1 MYLTHNSSN
10 DDGCDNS
17 ISSIKATRVVA
28 TAAANTCPTRLRTQI
43 IQQQQQHQHQHS
55 SRGSKLNKLNG
66 RQCHNSAAQQ
76 QKSAAQLRKWYERP
90 RMDTTA
96 SAIVASTKRLANIG
110 RNTLASFLQSS
121 NFFTYTLVVVIFLS
135 SYNVATVCATSDSNN
150 QAAPIRHQIVNTSS
164 NSSGSSSSSSN
175 TDSNSYDPTSSNY
188 RDTLKHRTA
197 DAYKYDI
204 IKNTNNNNNNNNSN
218 INSINKN
225 NNHNDTAVN
234 IILSDYSEA
243 FVSVI
248 AAGPLSDA
256 NVNDSSVENN
266 AFDFPT
272 GRGGDSSS
280 SSSSSPSAGSS
291 DKMTKPTIDIQANTT
306 AADGAPFD
314 LQNELLDSLRGTHS
328 LPQQPMYTNDFAV
341 HIPASRQV
349 ADIIASKYGFIN
361 MGQIGSLKDYYVFHH
376 RHVAKR
382 SLHTSDEHHS
392 ALNSEPQVRWMQQQH
407 EKLRKKRD
415 GSYTTLPGY
424 SPYDVIR
431 PGGGFVSASGPRLAY
446 QPTASA
452 RIGSP
457 LLSRAPRIQYRAAT
471 SHNIFPD
478 PLFKEQWYLNGGA
491 KDGLDMNIGPAWQ
504 KGYTGKGVVVSIL
517 DDGIQTN
524 HPDLAQNYDPDAS
537 FDINGNDSD
546 PTPQDNGD
554 NKHGTRCAGEV
565 AAVAFNN
572 YCGVGVAYNAS
583 IGGVR
588 MLDGKVNDVVE
599 AQALSLNPSHIDIY
613 SASWGP
619 EDDGSTVDGPGPLA
633 RRAFIYGVT
642 SGRQGKGSIFVWA
655 SGNGGRYTDSC
666 NCDGYT
672 NSIFTLSI
680 SSATQGG
687 FKPWYLEECSSTLA
701 TTYSSGT
708 PGHDKSVATVDMD
721 GRLRPDHICTVEH
734 TGTSASAPLAAGI
747 CALALEANPNL
758 TWRDMQYLVV
768 YTSRPGPLEK
778 ESGWILNGVKRKYSH
793 KFGYGLMDAGAMVS
807 LAEQWTT
814 VPPQHICK
822 SRENNEDRK
831 IEGTYGY
838 TLATHMD
845 VNGCA
850 GTINEVRYLEHVQCR
865 ITLRFFPRGNL
876 RILLTSPM
884 GTTSTLLF
892 ERPRDIV
899 KSNFD
904 DWPFLSVHF
913 WGEKAEGRWTLQV
926 INGGRRR
933 VNQPGILSKW
943 QLIFYGTAVQP
954 MRLKSD
960 LMQQQMRV
968 SAGVNPYTYPTESD
982 LGQPTNDGGY
992 YNADQFAG
1000 YLNYQNLFTGA
1011 GSNPEQA
1018 VATVDGHNIP
1028 TPQRQNVMADSNN
1041 KLVLHDCDP
1050 ECDSQ
1055 GCYGRGPTQCVAC
1068 KHYRLDNTCVS
1079 RCPPRSFPNQG
1090 GVCWPCHESC
1100 ETCAGAGQDSCLTC
1114 APAHLHVV
1122 DLAVCL
1128 QVCPDG
1134 YYENYD
1140 NKTCVPCEANCASC
1154 QDRPDYCTS
1163 CEHHLVMHEHK
1174 CYSACP
1180 LHTYETEDYNC
1191 ASCHSSCDTCNGSA
1205 ESQCITCR
1213 SGRFAFDGK
1222 CLNNCPDG
1230 YYADKKRQECVTCP
1244 TGCATCSSNGFCLT
1258 CHENWTRNKKGK
1270 CIISGSENCDESEYY
1285 DNNHCHACHSTC
1297 ETCDGPTESHC
1308 LSCPQSLLLQSQR
1321 CVSSCDDGFY
1331 MEAGICAKCLH
1342 TCTQC
1347 VSRMNCTACAKG
1359 LQLQSGECRTTCADG
1374 YYSDR
1379 GTCAK
1384 CYLSCHT
1391 CSGPRRD
1398 QCVQCPTDWQLAG
1411 GECHPECPEGFYKS
1425 EFGCQKCHH
1434 YCKTCNGA
1442 GPLAC
1447 TSCPLHFMLDGG
1459 LCMECLGS
1467 QYYDSPTQTCKTCHD
1482 SCRSCSGPGQY
1493 SCKTCAFPLH
1503 LDRLNNQ
1510 CVPCCPT
1517 DAAPEDQSCCHCD
1530 KDTGGCINASPAGK
1544 RRIAAAAEQQQF
1556 GSAYSGGLYGGLLDE
1571 DTAGGSGGAFGGFFS
1586 RVGSPLTTITA
1597 IAVAA
1602 CLLVVT
1608 VFALIFAVLQRTS
1621 NRSVRDT
1628 ARYNKIP
1635 SKSKNSRGGGG
1646 GGRRNAAAAKLLKTD
1661 AESNLPDSAAYD
1673 EDDDDDDEEVDD
1685 IYDYHDDC
1693 EEMSVGTPLDEDE
1706 YGNERRM
1713 PTVDFR
1719 NTATT
1724 ATTAAQV
1731 MPAMK
1736 DTATKDTATPAIL
1749 GDIDDIE
1756 YYCRGTKAALQ
1767 PPQQQQQQQ
1776 SRHQSLTNGIG
1787 GAFDAKVPATTA
1799 TVNANSVKEMTELQ
1813 QIVRLAR
1820 KSSSNSSSLNR
1831 NVPPRL
1837 PFLKGTEKQEQQQA
1851 QPQQQQRQQQQQR
1864 TASIDKLNTTTG
1876 DRVLS
1881 ANERT

>member
-1 MYLTHNSSN
+1 MHLTQHSNN
-10 DDGCDNS
+10 DDECDNS
-17 ISSIKATRVVA
+17 ISSIRATTLATTAGTAITCHTRCTQREQQQQQSASWNRPNKLNGNFGHNSVVEQVKNTPQLRKWCCVRPRVPLTCRRATRVVSA
-28 TAAANTCPTRLRTQI
+28 PASMPAKTNRANTSGNT
-43 IQQQQQHQHQHS
+43 
-55 SRGSKLNKLNG
+55 G
-66 RQCHNSAAQQ
+66 A
-76 QKSAAQLRKWYERP
+76 
-90 RMDTTA
+90 TT
-96 SAIVASTKRLANIG
+96 
-110 RNTLASFLQSS
+110 FLHSS
-121 NFFTYTLVVVIFLS
+121 NFFTYALVVIIFLS
-135 SYNVATVCATSDSNN
+135 SCNVVTVRASGDGDG
-150 QAAPIRHQIVNTSS
+150 QAPISHQIVNTSS
-164 NSSGSSSSSSN
+164 NSNDATS
-175 TDSNSYDPTSSNY
+175 SSNY
-188 RDTLKHRTA
+188 RNTLKERTA
-197 DAYKYDI
+197 DAYQYDVI
-204 IKNTNNNNNNNNSN
+204 NKNNNSNNNNNN
-218 INSINKN
+218 KN
-225 NNHNDTAVN
+225 NHHNDTAVN

-243 FVSVI
+243 FTSLV
-248 AAGPLSDA
+248 AAGPLNDVSGSGSASDSSSNSGRESDA
-256 NVNDSSVENN
+256 VDMPIGSGS
-266 AFDFPT
+266 
-272 GRGGDSSS
+272 DSSS
-280 SSSSSPSAGSS
+280 SSGGGGGS
-291 DKMTKPTIDIQANTT
+291 DKITKPTVYVQTNS
-306 AADGAPFD
+306 AASDAPFD
-314 LQNELLDSLRGTHS
+314 LHNELLDSLRGTHS
-328 LPQQPMYTNDFAV
+328 LPQQPTYTNDFAV
-341 HIPASRQV
+341 HIPAGRQV
-349 ADIIASKYGFIN
+349 ADVIASKYGFN
-361 MGQIGSLKDYYVFHH
+361 NKGQIGALKDYYLFHH

-382 SLHTSDEHHS
+382 SLRVSDEHHN
-392 ALNSEPQVRWMQQQH
+392 ALNSEPEVRWMQQQH

-431 PGGGFVSASGPRLAY
+431 SGSGFVSAPGPRLAY

-452 RIGSP
+452 RIGSS

-478 PLFKEQWYLNGGA
+478 PLFKEQWYLVSENGGA

-504 KGYTGKGVVVSIL
+504 KGYTGKSVVVSIL

-768 YTSRPGPLEK
+768 YTSRPSPLEK

-1191 ASCHSSCDTCNGSA
+1191 ASCHSSCATCNGSA

-1213 SGRFAFDGK
+1213 SGRFALDGK

-1230 YYADKKRQECVTCP
+1230 YYADKKRQECVACP

-1285 DNNHCHACHSTC
+1285 DNNHCHTCHSTC
-1297 ETCDGPTESHC
+1297 ETCDGPTESNC
-1308 LSCPQSLLLQSQR
+1308 LSCPQSLLLQSHR

-1398 QCVQCPTDWQLAG
+1398 QCVQCPTGWQLAG

-1571 DTAGGSGGAFGGFFS
+1571 DAVGGNGGAFGGFFS

-1602 CLLVVT
+1602 CLLVIT

-1635 SKSKNSRGGGG
+1635 SKSRNSRGGNG

-1661 AESNLPDSAAYD
+1661 AESNLPDCAAYD
-1673 EDDDDDDEEVDD
+1673 EDEDDEDDD
-1685 IYDYHDDC
+1685 IYDYRDNCD
-1693 EEMSVGTPLDEDE
+1693 EVSTAMPLDEE
-1706 YGNERRM
+1706 ECGNEPDV
-1713 PTVDFR
+1713 PTVDYR
-1719 NTATT
+1719 KIANAATSSNAAGRAKT
-1724 ATTAAQV
+1724 IRPTAAT
-1731 MPAMK
+1731 A
-1736 DTATKDTATPAIL
+1736 TATKTIPAARTETNTSAMTAML

-1767 PPQQQQQQQ
+1767 QQQQQQQQ
-1776 SRHQSLTNGIG
+1776 SSLTI
-1787 GAFDAKVPATTA
+1787 AAKATSTTTA
-1799 TVNANSVKEMTELQ
+1799 QGNDVEEMNELH
-1813 QIVRLAR
+1813 QIVRQAR
-1820 KSSSNSSSLNR
+1820 KSVSNNTTSIASRS
-1831 NVPPRL
+1831 VPPRL
-1837 PFLKGTEKQEQQQA
+1837 PFLKRIET
-1851 QPQQQQRQQQQQR
+1851 QQQQHR
-1864 TASIDKLNTTTG
+1864 AAPINGLNTAT
-1876 DRVLS
+1876 DKQMLNAS
-1881 ANERT
+1881 ERT

>member
-1 MYLTHNSSN
+1 MNFHHTTNV
-10 DDGCDNS
+10 DDGCYNS
-17 ISSIKATRVVA
+17 KSSIKATFPNATSATLTTPATVHRNATEKCNKLHAAATTSIKFNENKYLKLQQKWRQRPRGDTNIKNYFKTNYLCTYLFVVVVFLSGCHITPIHCA
-28 TAAANTCPTRLRTQI
+28 QNSAAASAQHNGLNDNSEQQTLKQQTSFSQTVNSTSNNINNNNSSNNNENVIKSTANINKAVTAAAAAAAPASAEAEAVGAVENIFNDYTEAFATLI
-43 IQQQQQHQHQHS
+43 AEGH
-55 SRGSKLNKLNG
+55 LNKTTNKQSRNKNNASKNANG
-66 RQCHNSAAQQ
+66 
-76 QKSAAQLRKWYERP
+76 
-90 RMDTTA
+90 
-96 SAIVASTKRLANIG
+96 
-110 RNTLASFLQSS
+110 
-121 NFFTYTLVVVIFLS
+121 
-135 SYNVATVCATSDSNN
+135 
-150 QAAPIRHQIVNTSS
+150 
-164 NSSGSSSSSSN
+164 GSSSSSSADSN
-175 TDSNSYDPTSSNY
+175 SSSKSSSYESRSNNLTYSKSSDSSTDSNSNFNLHD
-188 RDTLKHRTA
+188 
-197 DAYKYDI
+197 
-204 IKNTNNNNNNNNSN
+204 
-218 INSINKN
+218 
-225 NNHNDTAVN
+225 
-234 IILSDYSEA
+234 
-243 FVSVI
+243 
-248 AAGPLSDA
+248 
-256 NVNDSSVENN
+256 
-266 AFDFPT
+266 
-272 GRGGDSSS
+272 
-280 SSSSSPSAGSS
+280 
-291 DKMTKPTIDIQANTT
+291 
-306 AADGAPFD
+306 
-314 LQNELLDSLRGTHS
+314 ELLDSFRGTHGM
-328 LPQQPMYTNDFAV
+328 PQQPMYTNEFAV
-341 HIPASRQV
+341 HIPAGNRM
-349 ADIIASKYGFIN
+349 ADIIAEKYGFTN
-361 MGQIGSLKDYYVFHH
+361 VGQIGALKDYYLFHH
-376 RHVAKR
+376 RHVSKR
-382 SLHTSDEHHS
+382 SLRTSDEHHS
-392 ALNSEPQVRWMQQQH
+392 ALNSEPEVRWMQQQH
-407 EKLRKKRD
+407 EKTRHKRD
-415 GSYTTLPGY
+415 GSYTALPGY

-431 PGGGFVSASGPRLAY
+431 PSANFGSGPNSRLSFATGLHR
-446 QPTASA
+446 PA
-452 RIGSP
+452 P
-457 LLSRAPRIQYRAAT
+457 RAPRIQYRDAS

-491 KDGLDMNIGPAWQ
+491 KDGLDMNVGPAWQ

-793 KFGYGLMDAGAMVS
+793 KFGYGLMDAGSMVS
-807 LAEQWTT
+807 LAEQWTS

-960 LMQQQMRV
+960 LMSQQVR
-968 SAGVNPYTYPTESD
+968 GPGLNPFAFPTESD
-982 LGQPTNDGGY
+982 LGQSVNEGGY
-992 YNADQFAG
+992 FNTDQFSG

-1114 APAHLHVV
+1114 APAHLHVT

-1191 ASCHSSCDTCNGSA
+1191 ASCHSSCATCNGSA

-1222 CLNNCPDG
+1222 CLNSCPDG
-1230 YYADKKRQECVTCP
+1230 YYADKKRQECVSCP
-1244 TGCATCSSNGFCLT
+1244 TGCATCSINGFCLT
-1258 CHENWTRNKKGK
+1258 CRENWTRNKKGK
-1270 CIISGSENCDESEYY
+1270 CIITGSENCDESEYY
-1285 DNNHCHACHSTC
+1285 ENNHCHSCHSTC
-1297 ETCDGPTESHC
+1297 ETCDGPTESNC
-1308 LSCPQSLLLQSQR
+1308 LSCPQSLLLQSSR

-1347 VSRMNCTACAKG
+1347 VSRMNCTSCAKG

-1398 QCVQCPTDWQLAG
+1398 QCVQCPNGWQLAG

-1467 QYYDSPTQTCKTCHD
+1467 QFYDSPTQTCKTCHD

-1493 SCKTCAFPLH
+1493 SCQTCAFPLH

-1544 RRIAAAAEQQQF
+1544 RRIAAGAEQQQF
-1556 GSAYSGGLYGGLLDE
+1556 GSSYGNSGGLYGNVLDDENSGIGAGL
-1571 DTAGGSGGAFGGFFS
+1571 
-1586 RVGSPLTTITA
+1586 GSPFTTITA

-1602 CLLVVT
+1602 CLLIVT
-1608 VFALIFAVLQRTS
+1608 VFAVIFAILQRTS
-1621 NRSVRDT
+1621 YRSVRST
-1628 ARYNKIP
+1628 TRYNKIP
-1635 SKSKNSRGGGG
+1635 NRSKRNSR
-1646 GGRRNAAAAKLLKTD
+1646 KSSSSTLIKV
-1661 AESNLPDSAAYD
+1661 DSEANN
-1673 EDDDDDDEEVDD
+1673 EDDDDDDDDNGDDYGDGDGDGDGDANYNDDELNMHNAVDNEYED
-1685 IYDYHDDC
+1685 
-1693 EEMSVGTPLDEDE
+1693 ENQLDEIKCFSKKSTKSHSAGQQRAKNIQETCVLEADE
-1706 YGNERRM
+1706 LE
-1713 PTVDFR
+1713 P
-1719 NTATT
+1719 
-1724 ATTAAQV
+1724 
-1731 MPAMK
+1731 
-1736 DTATKDTATPAIL
+1736 
-1749 GDIDDIE
+1749 
-1756 YYCRGTKAALQ
+1756 
-1767 PPQQQQQQQ
+1767 
-1776 SRHQSLTNGIG
+1776 
-1787 GAFDAKVPATTA
+1787 
-1799 TVNANSVKEMTELQ
+1799 
-1813 QIVRLAR
+1813 IVRGGKRKTL
-1820 KSSSNSSSLNR
+1820 KSS
-1831 NVPPRL
+1831 
-1837 PFLKGTEKQEQQQA
+1837 
-1851 QPQQQQRQQQQQR
+1851 
-1864 TASIDKLNTTTG
+1864 TTTKTNAKH
-1876 DRVLS
+1876 S
-1881 ANERT
+1881 

>member
-1 MYLTHNSSN
+1 MHLTHHKNN
-10 DDGCDNS
+10 DDECDNS
-17 ISSIKATRVVA
+17 ISSIKAT
-28 TAAANTCPTRLRTQI
+28 TAAANTCHTRCNTRK
-43 IQQQQQHQHQHS
+43 QQQQQQRQQLNQQRQQS
-55 SRGSKLNKLNG
+55 VSGSRHNKLSG
-66 RQCHNSAAQQ
+66 RCCYTATAQQRENVAQIRKWCDRPRVSAAQCQ
-76 QKSAAQLRKWYERP
+76 QP
-90 RMDTTA
+90 
-96 SAIVASTKRLANIG
+96 ASTPATTRNTRVAASQRNVWANNG
-110 RNTLASFLQSS
+110 CNTLATLLRRN
-121 NFFTYTLVVVIFLS
+121 NFFTYAFVVVIFLS
-135 SYNVATVCATSDSNN
+135 SYNAATVLADSVSATGSPSNN
-150 QAAPIRHQIVNTSS
+150 PAPISQIVNTNSS
-164 NSSGSSSSSSN
+164 NNNNSSSSSRSSN
-175 TDSNSYDPTSSNY
+175 DETSSNY
-188 RDTLKHRTA
+188 RDMPKHRTA
-197 DAYKYDI
+197 DAYQYDVI
-204 IKNTNNNNNNNNSN
+204 NNSNNNNNENNN
-218 INSINKN
+218 KN
-225 NNHNDTAVN
+225 YNHNNTAVN

-243 FVSVI
+243 FASLV
-248 AAGPLSDA
+248 AAGPLIDT
-256 NVNDSSVENN
+256 NN
-266 AFDFPT
+266 NNNSNSAVSGT
-272 GRGGDSSS
+272 LIEGSSS
-280 SSSSSPSAGSS
+280 DGGVAG
-291 DKMTKPTIDIQANTT
+291 DNNNITKALQSGAVSND
-306 AADGAPFD
+306 DDAPFELSD
-314 LQNELLDSLRGTHS
+314 ELLDSLRGTHS

-341 HIPASRQV
+341 HIPAGWQM
-349 ADIIASKYGFIN
+349 ADLIANKYGFIN
-361 MGQIGSLKDYYVFHH
+361 EGQVGSLKDYYLFHH
-376 RHVAKR
+376 RRVAKR
-382 SLHTSDEHHS
+382 SLRISSEHHS
-392 ALNSEPQVRWMQQQH
+392 ALNFEPEVRWMQQQH

-415 GSYTTLPGY
+415 GSYTSLPGY

-431 PGGGFVSASGPRLAY
+431 PGAGFINAPGSRLAY
-446 QPTASA
+446 HPTASA
-452 RIGSP
+452 RSSSA

-687 FKPWYLEECSSTLA
+687 YKPWYLEECSSTLA

-768 YTSRPGPLEK
+768 YTSRPSPLEK

-831 IEGTYGY
+831 IEDSPGY

-884 GTTSTLLF
+884 GTTSTLLT

-960 LMQQQMRV
+960 LMQQQMRI

-982 LGQPTNDGGY
+982 LGQPPNEGGY

-1000 YLNYQNLFTGA
+1000 YLNFQNLFTGA

-1191 ASCHSSCDTCNGSA
+1191 ASCHPSCDTCNGSA

-1230 YYADKKRQECVTCP
+1230 YYADKKRQECVACP

-1258 CHENWTRNKKGK
+1258 CRENWTRNKKSK
-1270 CIISGSENCDESEYY
+1270 CIITGSENCDESEYY
-1285 DNNHCHACHSTC
+1285 DNNHCHPCHSTC
-1297 ETCDGPTESHC
+1297 ETCDGPTESNC
-1308 LSCPQSLLLQSQR
+1308 LSCPQSLLLQSSR

-1331 MEAGICAKCLH
+1331 MEAGVCAKCLH

-1398 QCVQCPTDWQLAG
+1398 QCVQCPLGWQLAG

-1556 GSAYSGGLYGGLLDE
+1556 GSAYSGGLYGGFLDE
-1571 DTAGGSGGAFGGFFS
+1571 DTSGNGGGFFS
-1586 RVGSPLTTITA
+1586 RMSSPLTAITA
-1597 IAVAA
+1597 VAVAV
-1602 CLLVVT
+1602 CLAIVTIVV
-1608 VFALIFAVLQRTS
+1608 VVFAVLQRSS
-1621 NRSVRDT
+1621 NARD
-1628 ARYNKIP
+1628 AIRYNKIP
-1635 SKSKNSRGGGG
+1635 NKSEKKRGGGG
-1646 GGRRNAAAAKLLKTD
+1646 GPRNAATSKLLKAD
-1661 AESNLPDSAAYD
+1661 AESNLHEGTANDDYED
-1673 EDDDDDDEEVDD
+1673 EEEEEDDDGYGYRDECDEVNERSAMATEEV
-1685 IYDYHDDC
+1685 HVN
-1693 EEMSVGTPLDEDE
+1693 ELD
-1706 YGNERRM
+1706 M
-1713 PTVDFR
+1713 PTVDYR
-1719 NTATT
+1719 GKVVA
-1724 ATTAAQV
+1724 
-1731 MPAMK
+1731 
-1736 DTATKDTATPAIL
+1736 TATKTTPKRATGTAKSVGNNSTML
-1749 GDIDDIE
+1749 SDIDDIE
-1756 YYCRGTKAALQ
+1756 YYCRGTKAVL
-1767 PPQQQQQQQ
+1767 QQQQQQQ
-1776 SRHQSLTNGIG
+1776 SLITG
-1787 GAFDAKVPATTA
+1787 VTA
-1799 TVNANSVKEMTELQ
+1799 AANDSVHEINELQ
-1813 QIVRLAR
+1813 QIMRQQR
-1820 KSSSNSSSLNR
+1820 KTGSSNGSNNNTNNSSLNR

-1837 PFLKGTEKQEQQQA
+1837 PFLKRIET
-1851 QPQQQQRQQQQQR
+1851 QQQQQQATPNVGLKR
-1864 TASIDKLNTTTG
+1864 SPTASTATAATTNN
-1876 DRVLS
+1876 RVLS
-1881 ANERT
+1881 TNDRT

>member
-1 MYLTHNSSN
+1 MHLRHHNNN
-10 DDGCDNS
+10 DDECDNS
-17 ISSIKATRVVA
+17 ISSIKAT
-28 TAAANTCPTRLRTQI
+28 TAAATANFLCHTQQR
-43 IQQQQQHQHQHS
+43 QQQQQRVKQPEQQS
-55 SRGSKLNKLNG
+55 ASASGSRHNKLSG
-66 RQCHNSAAQQ
+66 RRCYTTSAAEQRQNVAQQ
-76 QKSAAQLRKWYERP
+76 IRKWCERP
-90 RMDTTA
+90 RVSRAAATTR
-96 SAIVASTKRLANIG
+96 VAAT
-110 RNTLASFLQSS
+110 FLQNS
-121 NFFTYTLVVVIFLS
+121 NFFTYALVVVVFLS
-135 SYNVATVCATSDSNN
+135 SCNVASVCANH
-150 QAAPIRHQIVNTSS
+150 APISQIVNT
-164 NSSGSSSSSSN
+164 NNNNTSSSN
-175 TDSNSYDPTSSNY
+175 DPTNSNY
-188 RDTLKHRTA
+188 GDTVKHRTA
-197 DAYKYDI
+197 DTYQYDVI
-204 IKNTNNNNNNNNSN
+204 NSNSNSNNNNNNNN
-218 INSINKN
+218 N
-225 NNHNDTAVN
+225 NENYNHNNTAVN

-243 FVSVI
+243 FASLV
-248 AAGPLSDA
+248 AAGPLTDA
-256 NVNDSSVENN
+256 NDS
-266 AFDFPT
+266 
-272 GRGGDSSS
+272 GSSNEG
-280 SSSSSPSAGSS
+280 SAGESGTLIGGNNI
-291 DKMTKPTIDIQANTT
+291 TKASLYTQNG
-306 AADGAPFD
+306 AASNDDALPFD
-314 LQNELLDSLRGTHS
+314 LSDELLDSLRGTHS
-328 LPQQPMYTNDFAV
+328 LPRQPMYTNDFAV
-341 HIPASRQV
+341 HIPAGRQM
-349 ADIIASKYGFIN
+349 ADLIANKYGFIN
-361 MGQIGSLKDYYVFHH
+361 EGQVGSLKDYYLFHH
-376 RHVAKR
+376 RRVAKR
-382 SLHTSDEHHS
+382 SLRISSEHHS
-392 ALNSEPQVRWMQQQH
+392 ALNSEPEVRWMQQQH
-407 EKLRKKRD
+407 EKLRQKRD

-431 PGGGFVSASGPRLAY
+431 PGTGFVSSPGSRLTY
-446 QPTASA
+446 HPTASA
-452 RIGSP
+452 RSSSA

-768 YTSRPGPLEK
+768 YTSRPSPLEK

-831 IEGTYGY
+831 IEGSYGY

-982 LGQPTNDGGY
+982 LGQPPNEGGY

-1000 YLNYQNLFTGA
+1000 YLNFQNLFTGA

-1213 SGRFAFDGK
+1213 SGRYAFDGK

-1230 YYADKKRQECVTCP
+1230 YYADKKRQECVACP
-1244 TGCATCSSNGFCLT
+1244 TGCATCSSNGYCLT
-1258 CHENWTRNKKGK
+1258 CNANWTRNKKGK
-1270 CIISGSENCDESEYY
+1270 CIITGSENCDESEYY
-1285 DNNHCHACHSTC
+1285 DNNHCHPCHSTC
-1297 ETCDGPTESHC
+1297 ETCDGPTESNC
-1308 LSCPQSLLLQSQR
+1308 LSCPQSLLLQSSR

-1331 MEAGICAKCLH
+1331 MEAGVCAKCLH

-1398 QCVQCPTDWQLAG
+1398 QCVQCPLGWQLAG

-1544 RRIAAAAEQQQF
+1544 RRTAAAAEQQQF
-1556 GSAYSGGLYGGLLDE
+1556 GSAYSGGLYGGFLDE
-1571 DTAGGSGGAFGGFFS
+1571 NVSGSSGGYFS
-1586 RVGSPLTTITA
+1586 RMSSPLTAITA
-1597 IAVAA
+1597 VVVAV
-1602 CLLVVT
+1602 CLAIVTIVV
-1608 VFALIFAVLQRTS
+1608 VVFAVLQRSS
-1621 NRSVRDT
+1621 NARD
-1628 ARYNKIP
+1628 AIRYNKIP
-1635 SKSKNSRGGGG
+1635 NKSDKKSGGGG
-1646 GGRRNAAAAKLLKTD
+1646 GGSRSAALAKLLKADTD
-1661 AESNLPDSAAYD
+1661 SNLHESAANDDYD
-1673 EDDDDDDEEVDD
+1673 
-1685 IYDYHDDC
+1685 
-1693 EEMSVGTPLDEDE
+1693 DEDE
-1706 YGNERRM
+1706 DEEEEEEDNVFNYSDNDCDEVNERSALDADVAYVNELDM
-1713 PTVDFR
+1713 PTVDYR
-1719 NTATT
+1719 SKTLATITTKTTPKRATATAKT
-1724 ATTAAQV
+1724 VAGNST
-1731 MPAMK
+1731 MPPM
-1736 DTATKDTATPAIL
+1736 L

-1756 YYCRGTKAALQ
+1756 YYCRGTKAVL
-1767 PPQQQQQQQ
+1767 QQQQQQQ
-1776 SRHQSLTNGIG
+1776 SLIT
-1787 GAFDAKVPATTA
+1787 GAIAKALPIKVSSD
-1799 TVNANSVKEMTELQ
+1799 SVHEINELQ
-1813 QIVRLAR
+1813 QMMRQAR
-1820 KSSSNSSSLNR
+1820 KSGSNNSKNNSNMQSSNSLNR

-1837 PFLKGTEKQEQQQA
+1837 PFLKRIETQQSA
-1851 QPQQQQRQQQQQR
+1851 TPNVALKKSPAAS
-1864 TASIDKLNTTTG
+1864 TATATSTNN
-1876 DRVLS
+1876 RVLS
-1881 ANERT
+1881 NNERT

>member
-1 MYLTHNSSN
+1 MYILITILCGYQLNSVNCLAASYQHDHNPKN
-10 DDGCDNS
+10 GLEQQKHQNNS
-17 ISSIKATRVVA
+17 ITANALDNNELSNVYNLSAFDDDLDLLADIADNTSYSSLFYNI
-28 TAAANTCPTRLRTQI
+28 
-43 IQQQQQHQHQHS
+43 
-55 SRGSKLNKLNG
+55 LNKNSRVHKVPVYLN
-66 RQCHNSAAQQ
+66 
-76 QKSAAQLRKWYERP
+76 E
-90 RMDTTA
+90 
-96 SAIVASTKRLANIG
+96 
-110 RNTLASFLQSS
+110 
-121 NFFTYTLVVVIFLS
+121 
-135 SYNVATVCATSDSNN
+135 
-150 QAAPIRHQIVNTSS
+150 
-164 NSSGSSSSSSN
+164 
-175 TDSNSYDPTSSNY
+175 
-188 RDTLKHRTA
+188 
-197 DAYKYDI
+197 
-204 IKNTNNNNNNNNSN
+204 
-218 INSINKN
+218 
-225 NNHNDTAVN
+225 
-234 IILSDYSEA
+234 
-243 FVSVI
+243 
-248 AAGPLSDA
+248 
-256 NVNDSSVENN
+256 
-266 AFDFPT
+266 
-272 GRGGDSSS
+272 
-280 SSSSSPSAGSS
+280 
-291 DKMTKPTIDIQANTT
+291 
-306 AADGAPFD
+306 
-314 LQNELLDSLRGTHS
+314 
-328 LPQQPMYTNDFAV
+328 FAV
-341 HIPASRQV
+341 YIPAGQH
-349 ADIIASKYGFIN
+349 IAERIATKYGFTN
-361 MGQIGSLKDYYVFHH
+361 VEQIGSLKDYYLFHH
-376 RHVAKR
+376 RHVSKR
-382 SLHTSDEHHS
+382 SLSVSDPHHS
-392 ALNSEPQVRWMQQQH
+392 ALNSEPEVRWMQQQH
-407 EKLRKKRD
+407 EKARKKRD
-415 GSYTTLPGY
+415 Y
-424 SPYDVIR
+424 SPDIRFPGLSFGQNTGVIGNILKGVAPQTR
-431 PGGGFVSASGPRLAY
+431 LEYRDASP
-446 QPTASA
+446 
-452 RIGSP
+452 
-457 LLSRAPRIQYRAAT
+457 
-471 SHNIFPD
+471 HNIFPD
-478 PLFKEQWYLNGGA
+478 PLFREQWYLNGGA

-537 FDINGNDSD
+537 YDINGNDSD
-546 PTPQDNGD
+546 PMPQDNGD

-588 MLDGKVNDVVE
+588 MLDGSVNDAVE
-599 AQALSLNPSHIDIY
+599 ARALGHNPQHIDIY

-642 SGRQGKGSIFVWA
+642 TGRQGKGSIFVWA

-747 CALALEANPNL
+747 CALALEANPYL

-768 YTSRPGPLEK
+768 MTSRPEPLDK
-778 ESGWILNGVKRKYSH
+778 ENGWILNGVKRKYSH
-793 KFGYGLMDAGAMVS
+793 KFGYGLMDAGAMVN

-822 SRENNEDRK
+822 SRENNEDRQ

-838 TLATHMD
+838 TLQIHMD

-850 GTINEVRYLEHVQCR
+850 GTINEVRYLEHVQCK

-913 WGEKAEGRWTLQV
+913 WGEKAEGRWTLQI

-943 QLIFYGTAVQP
+943 QLIFYGTQVNP
-954 MRLKSD
+954 VRLKNGGQD
-960 LMQQQMRV
+960 QQNLRRV
-968 SAGVNPYTYPTESD
+968 TGLNPFVYPTDAD
-982 LGQPTNDGGY
+982 LSQRAGIL
-992 YNADQFAG
+992 YNPDPYAG

-1011 GSNPEQA
+1011 GSSPEKS

-1041 KLVLHDCDP
+1041 KIVLHDCDP

-1114 APAHLHVV
+1114 APAHLHVT

-1128 QVCPDG
+1128 QVCPEG

-1163 CEHHLVMHEHK
+1163 CDHHLVMHEHK
-1174 CYSACP
+1174 CYSSCP
-1180 LHTYETEDYNC
+1180 VHTYETEDYNC
-1191 ASCHSSCDTCNGSA
+1191 ASCHSSCSTCNGSS

-1222 CLNNCPDG
+1222 CLNSCPAG
-1230 YYADKKRQECVTCP
+1230 YYGDKKRQECVACP
-1244 TGCATCSSNGFCLT
+1244 RGCATCSSNGFCLT
-1258 CHENWTRNKKGK
+1258 CKDNWTKNKKGK
-1270 CIISGSENCDESEYY
+1270 CIANGSDNCDESEYN
-1285 DNNHCHACHSTC
+1285 DNGHCHSCHSTC
-1297 ETCDGPTESHC
+1297 ETCDGPTETNC
-1308 LSCPQSLLLQSQR
+1308 LTCQPSLLLQSNR
-1321 CVSSCDDGFY
+1321 CVSTCDDGYY
-1331 MEAGICAKCLH
+1331 MEAGVCAKCLH
-1342 TCTQC
+1342 TCIQC

-1398 QCVQCPTDWQLAG
+1398 QCVQCPKDWQLAG

-1447 TSCPLHFMLDGG
+1447 TSCPSHFMLDGG

-1467 QYYDSPTQTCKTCHD
+1467 QYYDSPTQKCKTCHD

-1493 SCKTCAFPLH
+1493 SCQTCAFPLH

-1517 DAAPEDQSCCHCD
+1517 DASPEDQSCCHCD
-1530 KDTGGCINASPAGK
+1530 KDTGRCINASPAGK
-1544 RRIAAAAEQQQF
+1544 RRIAVGAEQQF
-1556 GSAYSGGLYGGLLDE
+1556 GSNDGGGYGLDDGE
-1571 DTAGGSGGAFGGFFS
+1571 PTGVLSH
-1586 RVGSPLTTITA
+1586 VGSPLTTITA
-1597 IAVAA
+1597 IAVAG
-1602 CLLVVT
+1602 CLLIVT
-1608 VFALIFAVLQRTS
+1608 IFAVIFAVLQRNSYSTKGS
-1621 NRSVRDT
+1621 TRRTHTGV
-1628 ARYNKIP
+1628 RYNKLP
-1635 SKSKNSRGGGG
+1635 TKSKKSQSS
-1646 GGRRNAAAAKLLKTD
+1646 ASSTTLQI
-1661 AESNLPDSAAYD
+1661 NLNEEVD
-1673 EDDDDDDEEVDD
+1673 EDDDEFDDDDEEYEYDNDEIETKNSSYSRVDKATSSTINSSKKKHRFD
-1685 IYDYHDDC
+1685 GSASNRYKNMEIDMDSSIAQIHDTRIDNP
-1693 EEMSVGTPLDEDE
+1693 SVSGSALPLTSDEFQPIV
-1706 YGNERRM
+1706 RVSLKPKRM
-1713 PTVDFR
+1713 AKT
-1719 NTATT
+1719 
-1724 ATTAAQV
+1724 
-1731 MPAMK
+1731 
-1736 DTATKDTATPAIL
+1736 
-1749 GDIDDIE
+1749 
-1756 YYCRGTKAALQ
+1756 
-1767 PPQQQQQQQ
+1767 QQQQHKCDVS
-1776 SRHQSLTNGIG
+1776 SR
-1787 GAFDAKVPATTA
+1787 D
-1799 TVNANSVKEMTELQ
+1799 
-1813 QIVRLAR
+1813 R
-1820 KSSSNSSSLNR
+1820 NR
-1831 NVPPRL
+1831 HYSDSKDDEVE
-1837 PFLKGTEKQEQQQA
+1837 FYTQ
-1851 QPQQQQRQQQQQR
+1851 
-1864 TASIDKLNTTTG
+1864 T
-1876 DRVLS
+1876 
-1881 ANERT
+1881 